1 MVPRAILL
9 ISATIILFLSACSVK
24 TTEALTS
31 ESFTREIEGNY
42 TGVLPCASCP
52 GIQTSIKLKEN
63 GKYILFRTYLDRDSN
78 TFIEEGTLFKTNKPA
93 VLSLKNKEHEKTYIK
108 LENSHVR
115 ILNTKGKEIEG
126 VLSKHYI
133 LQKQTLSQLPLNS
146 FQITEKTWQLE
157 YIKGFSEEQ
166 LKEYPQLP
174 TMEFDAEGQR
184 VSGFAGCNNYFGNY
198 TLTDQGK
205 VNFSELAST
214 KKMCINSM
222 NLEDAFL
229 QTLDKSEWISVEG
242 RTLNI
247 KDKEEQVLASFVA
260 Q

>member
-1 MVPRAILL
+1 MLLRAILML
-9 ISATIILFLSACSVK
+9 SATITLFLSACSVK

-63 GKYILFRTYLDRDSN
+63 GKYKLSRTYLDRD
-78 TFIEEGTLFKTNKPA
+78 TTAFTEKGTIFKTNKPSIL
-93 VLSLKNKEHEKTYIK
+93 VLKNDTKEKTYIK
-108 LENSHVR
+108 LKRNHIR
-115 ILNTKGKEIEG
+115 MLNTKGKEIKGE
-126 VLSKHYI
+126 LSKHYI
-133 LQKQTLSQLPLNS
+133 LHKQTSSQLPLNS
-146 FQITEKTWQLE
+146 FQITGKTWQLK

-166 LKEYPQLP
+166 LKEHPQLP
-174 TMEFDAEGQR
+174 TMEFDAESQR

-198 TLTDQGK
+198 SLNNQGQ